1 MTEYLIALGS
11 NLPLGEY
18 DLASILRKALDD
30 IDQIAGISVDRVSAW
45 YRTPAWP
52 AGSGPDY
59 VNGAAAIQSLKSPDE
74 ILQEMH
80 GVEKS
85 LGRERRIRWGARTC
99 DIDLIASED
108 LVLPSVP
115 VVQNWIDAGPDRAR
129 APEELLLP
137 HPRLQ
142 ERAFVLVPLC
152 DVAPDWLHPVL
163 GKTSSQL
170 LAELPAADKASV
182 QPFEEASGLG

>member
-30 IDQIAGISVDRVSAW
+30 IDQIAGISVVRVSAW

-59 VNGAAAIQSLKSPDE
+59 VNGAAAIWSLKSPDE

-99 DIDLIASED
+99 DIDLIAAEAQ
-108 LVLPSVP
+108 VLPSYP
-115 VVQNWIDAGPDRAR
+115 VVRKWIDEGPIRDRV
-129 APEELLLP
+129 PNELVLP

-142 ERAFVLVPLC
+142 ERAFVLVPMR
-152 DVAPDWLHPVL
+152 DIAPDWIHPVL
-163 GKTSSQL
+163 HQRVEDM
-170 LAELPAADKASV
+170 LASLPEAARAEVVVLSDA
-182 QPFEEASGLG
+182 L